1 LDYSVNRTNCENI
14 LLLFNIQYFLN
25 EGSSNRFPFDLY
37 KEEKWS
43 VEHINPQNPRE
54 FKDIVSVMK
63 WLGSFEK
70 YFRDKQEEDDLR
82 QRINATLGDFET
94 VRDKSQKIGSVG
106 LEVRQKFYDVVDDIT
121 SKLELHKI
129 GNLCLLDKNTNSKL
143 GNRNFL
149 SKRSELIY
157 LYYHSKSNNTF
168 IPTGT
173 KDVFT
178 KNFSEHEGS
187 ITQEI
192 FGMQDMEDYQ
202 LFIKKRLQPYY
213 HEHEGN

>member
-1 LDYSVNRTNCENI
+1 KIQNEFGKGKIENGKTIRVYDIDQLDYSVNRTNCENI

-94 VRDKSQKIGSVG
+94 VRDKSQKI
-106 LEVRQKFYDVVDDIT
+106 
-121 SKLELHKI
+121 
-129 GNLCLLDKNTNSKL
+129 
-143 GNRNFL
+143 
-149 SKRSELIY
+149 
-157 LYYHSKSNNTF
+157 
-168 IPTGT
+168 
-173 KDVFT
+173 
-178 KNFSEHEGS
+178 
-187 ITQEI
+187 
-192 FGMQDMEDYQ
+192 
-202 LFIKKRLQPYY
+202 
-213 HEHEGN
+213 